1 MASDTPVDVLYVDDE
16 PINVLLM
23 QALFEHRPQ
32 LRLHTAGDGRSARAV
47 ASDLHPALLLLDL
60 RLPDCHGTTLLREL
74 RKLQGLSDHVAV
86 PAVAV
91 TAEYNFAAEDSGFD
105 EVWSK
110 PLDMRRMLD
119 RLDHWVAVGN
129 ASRPLAS

>member
-1 MASDTPVDVLYVDDE
+1 MASQTPVDVLYVDDK

-60 RLPDCHGTTLLREL
+60 RLPDCHGTTLLRDL
-74 RKLQGLSDHVAV
+74 RELQGLGGNAAV

-91 TAEYNFAAEDSGFD
+91 TAEHNFTG
-105 EVWSK
+105 
-110 PLDMRRMLD
+110 
-119 RLDHWVAVGN
+119 RLGL
-129 ASRPLAS
+129 R